1 MESKFIGN
9 VVRVIKSGNYT
20 DDEIGKK
27 IALAAKITGKTL
39 NQVYEIMKHGFDYVP
54 EVGARDIYNS
64 ALYHYNHMGGG
75 RTHRRTH
82 RGARKTHRRTHR
94 KSGKSHRRGR
104 KTRRH

>member
-1 MESKFIGN
+1 MAL
-9 VVRVIKSGNYT
+9 
-20 DDEIGKK
+20 EIISNLVCDLKAHDYSDADAGKK
-27 IALAAKITGKTL
+27 IALAAKAAGMTFDNVFG
-39 NQVYEIMKHGFDYVP
+39 IMQHYHGYMP